1 MKKINTLCT
10 TAFMLVLLISTSY
23 TAIAQKDRVFIVNQ
37 KLHVTADSVVLM
49 PGGYSLSFSGLHF
62 SFVGKKNTFLIN
74 SIRVNFIDGRTFVY
88 DSINFKAA
96 ANNTLV
102 LQLPPEVVV
111 NALKISQIVMHYNTK
126 DAVPT
131 EKNSVLV
138 YAVNL
143 TKEKERIDLTGFE
156 PFYISAESGRFTA
169 TEINQVYPRN

>member
-1 MKKINTLCT
+1 MKRLTLFFT
-10 TAFMLVLLISTSY
+10 SIPALVFLLSISYS
-23 TAIAQKDRVFIVNQ
+23 AIAQKDRVFIVNH
-37 KLHVTADSVVLM
+37 KLNVTADSLVLM

-62 SFVGKKNTFLIN
+62 SFVSKKNTFLIN

-96 ANNTLV
+96 ANSTLV
-102 LQLPPEVVV
+102 LQLPPQVVV
-111 NALKISQIVMHYNTK
+111 NSLKISQIVLHYNTK

-156 PFYISAESGRFTA
+156 RVYLSTQSGRF
-169 TEINQVYPRN
+169 ESSQINQVYPRN